1 MSDTHT
7 APTADTVTTTSSPAP
22 GDESPFSIFDIARTA
37 ARRLGTGWTA
47 TAGTFG
53 VSGTIESPDGRSY
66 LVKVGNTG
74 NMDDYLY
81 VQYDDDH
88 RVLEGNDV
96 EDGLTNL
103 ADTVSITVR
112 LMHYAESTAA
122 PWDAGNHLVA
132 AFLGHG
138 RRTRIDNHSAGTCI
152 ILDGHN
158 GHHISISGASQT
170 KGDLRH
176 DYAPDDHESWTAVLC
191 DPDDNEIGVIYQTDA
206 ALTADFAQD
215 TALLLTCVLPGTATE
230 QTP

>member
-7 APTADTVTTTSSPAP
+7 APTADTITATSSPAP

-47 TAGTFG
+47 TAGTFD

-103 ADTVSITVR
+103 ADTVSVTVR

-138 RRTRIDNHSAGTCI
+138 LFTRIDDHPAGTSI
-152 ILDGHN
+152 LLDGHN
-158 GHHISISGASQT
+158 EQQIEISGASRS

-176 DYAPDDHESWTAVLC
+176 DYAPRDHESWTAVLR
-191 DPDDNEIGVIYQTDA
+191 DADGNPIHVIYQTPA

-215 TALLLTCVLPGTATE
+215 TALLLTCTLPFTATAP
-230 QTP
+230 TP